1 MPPAMLHEPFI
12 IVKHGRQAGMHQRR
26 NEPTGHGDMTGRSPM
41 RIILGADLLPRD
53 VSAPAIASQP
63 RGGAAAIKI
72 RISNLGKT
80 FSLGK
85 TAVEALKD
93 INLEVGTGEFICIV
107 GPSGCGKTTLLRIL
121 AELEAPSEGEVTIAR
136 DNPSAPLSSMIFQES
151 SIFPWMTIR
160 SNVGYGLK
168 LRGVAAAE
176 IDRTVNHFLGLAGLA
191 GFAEAYPHQLSGGMK
206 QRASVARAFSNDPEI
221 LLMDEPFA
229 ALDEQNKAL
238 LQEELLRIWSE
249 TRKTV
254 VFITHSIDEALVLGD
269 RVLVMS
275 RRPGRLKAEFKVAFP
290 RPRRVYDLKADA
302 AFGRIGREIWTLLRE
317 EVTGP

>member
-1 MPPAMLHEPFI
+1 VFTDVPHPADC
-12 IVKHGRQAGMHQRR
+12 GTGT
-26 NEPTGHGDMTGRSPM
+26 PT
-41 RIILGADLLPRD
+41 
-53 VSAPAIASQP
+53 
-63 RGGAAAIKI
+63 KI

-80 FSLGK
+80 FSLGRSE
-85 TAVEALKD
+85 VDALND
-93 INLEVGTGEFICIV
+93 INLDIKAGEFICIV

-121 AELEAPSEGEVTIAR
+121 AELESPTRGEVVIHR
-136 DNPSAPLSSMIFQES
+136 ENPAAPLSSMIFQES

-160 SNVGYGLK
+160 NNVAYGLK
-168 LRGVAAAE
+168 LREVPADQIGK
-176 IDRTVNHFLGLAGLA
+176 TVDHFLKLAGLDR
-191 GFAEAYPHQLSGGMK
+191 FADAYPHQLSGGMK

-275 RRPGRLKAEFKVAFP
+275 RRPGRLKAEFKIEFP
-290 RPRRVYDLKADA
+290 RPRRVYDLKADPA
-302 AFGRIGREIWTLLRE
+302 YGQLSREIWTLLRE
-317 EVTGP
+317 EVGGT

>member
-1 MPPAMLHEPFI
+1 MAQPDRIPKDGPQPA
-12 IVKHGRQAGMHQRR
+12 
-26 NEPTGHGDMTGRSPM
+26 T
-41 RIILGADLLPRD
+41 ADA
-53 VSAPAIASQP
+53 V
-63 RGGAAAIKI
+63 KI

-80 FSLGK
+80 FSLGNSQVDAISGIDLDVK
-85 TAVEALKD
+85 R
-93 INLEVGTGEFICIV
+93 GEFICIV

-121 AELEAPSEGEVTIAR
+121 AELEWPTKGEVVIMR
-136 DNPSAPLSSMIFQES
+136 DDPSAPLTSMIFQES
-151 SIFPWMTIR
+151 SIFPWMTVR
-160 SNVGYGLK
+160 NNVAYGLR
-168 LRGVAAAE
+168 LRGLPADH
-176 IDRTVNHFLGLAGLA
+176 IKKTVDHFMALTGLER
-191 GFAEAYPHQLSGGMK
+191 FADAYPHQLSGGMK

-275 RRPGRLKAEFKVAFP
+275 KRPGRMKAEFKVDFP
-290 RPRRVYDLKADA
+290 RPRRVYDLKAEP
-302 AFGRIGREIWTLLRE
+302 AFGKMSRDIWTLLRE
-317 EVTGP
+317 EVIA